1 MELTKDEMNKQ
12 EDMQQSLKQALQ
24 TDDLIAQACSYRGL
38 GEIYSAENSEKS
50 QENFLQAIELF
61 EKAGDQ
67 VGAREVKTLL
77 NKKKQPTQ
85 ATFLKFFINIR
96 IIWFIHFDE
105 GLDFKSWE
113 NLVEFLV
120 IVIANLTFDSHPS
133 VIFVLI
139 GVSCSQKSKNS

>member
-61 EKAGDQ
+61 EKAGNQ
-67 VGAREVKTLL
+67 IGAQEVKSLL
-77 NKKKQPTQ
+77 NKKKQPIQ
-85 ATFLKFFINIR
+85 ATFLKLFINIS
-96 IIWFIHFDE
+96 IFGVVYFYE
-105 GLDFKSWE
+105 GLDFKGWE
-113 NLVEFLV
+113 DLVEFLV
-120 IVIANLTFDSHPS
+120 IVIANLTFDSDPS

-139 GVSCSQKSKNS
+139 GVSYSQKSKDS

>member
-12 EDMQQSLKQALQ
+12 EDMEHSLKQALQ

-67 VGAREVKTLL
+67 IGAREVKNLL
-77 NKKKQPTQ
+77 NKKK
-85 ATFLKFFINIR
+85 
-96 IIWFIHFDE
+96 
-105 GLDFKSWE
+105 
-113 NLVEFLV
+113 
-120 IVIANLTFDSHPS
+120 
-133 VIFVLI
+133 
-139 GVSCSQKSKNS
+139 

>member
-24 TDDLIAQACSYRGL
+24 TDDLIAQACAYRGL

-67 VGAREVKTLL
+67 VGAQEVKDLL
-77 NKKKQPTQ
+77 NKKKQPIQ

-96 IIWFIHFDE
+96 ILWFVDLDK
-105 GLDFKSWE
+105 GLNIKCRED
-113 NLVEFLV
+113 LVEFLV
-120 IVIANLTFDSHPS
+120 IVIANLSFDSHPC
-133 VIFVLI
+133 VIVIMI
-139 GVSCSQKSKNS
+139 GISSGQQAKNS

>member
-24 TDDLIAQACSYRGL
+24 TDDLIAQSCSYRGL

-67 VGAREVKTLL
+67 IGAREVKNLL
-77 NKKKQPTQ
+77 NKKKQPPQ
-85 ATFLKFFINIR
+85 ATFLKLFINIS
-96 IIWFIHFDE
+96 IFGFVYFYE
-105 GLDFKSWE
+105 GLDFKGWE
-113 NLVEFLV
+113 DLVEFLV
-120 IVIANLTFDSHPS
+120 IVIANLTFNFHPG

-139 GVSCSQKSKNS
+139 GVSSSQKSKDS